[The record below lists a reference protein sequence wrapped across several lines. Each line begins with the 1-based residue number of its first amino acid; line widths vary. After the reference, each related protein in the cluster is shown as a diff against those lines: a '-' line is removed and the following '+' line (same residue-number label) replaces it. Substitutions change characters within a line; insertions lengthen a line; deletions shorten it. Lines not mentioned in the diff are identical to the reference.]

1 MTIPQSNAPEFFGL
15 REAAD
20 YLTEQCGRDTS
31 HTSLI
36 YDINQGRIKPLYLSD
51 RFLVLS
57 RAQLDDY
64 AERGETPIT
73 VPEGLLVT
81 KEQAAQ
87 GAGTTARNIRRIIE
101 KGDYPFFKIGD
112 KWVIEAVY
120 VPRLAE
126 YIRQAKPGNV
136 PGSKRKK

>member
-1 MTIPQSNAPEFFGL
+1 M
-15 REAAD
+15 
-20 YLTEQCGRDTS
+20 
-31 HTSLI
+31 
-36 YDINQGRIKPLYLSD
+36 
-51 RFLVLS
+51 LS